1 LYHSKMM
8 QPFVFPFYVFH
19 FIYMKTS
26 HLLFLLL
33 ISVAFVAC
41 RQQSTQSE
49 FVCHE
54 DMGFTLDGKPYTF
67 VGANFWY
74 GAILASEGQGGDRQ
88 RLCCELDVLHG
99 LGLDNLRILV
109 GSDGEHGVKPK
120 VEPTLQK
127 APGVYNDTILAGLDY
142 LLFEMGKRNMKAVL
156 YLNNSWEWSGG
167 YSYYLERAGKGKALL
182 PEIDGYD
189 AYVRYV
195 AQFATCEQAHQL
207 FYDYVR
213 FIVSRKNRYTSLA
226 YCEDPA
232 IMAWQI
238 GNEPRPFSKEAKQ
251 PFAKWLRETSALIRS
266 LDPNHLIS
274 IGSEGIVGCE
284 MDSALYEQI
293 SRDPN
298 IDYLTAHVWPYN
310 WGWVRRDSLLTD
322 VSQACHN
329 TLEYLQP
336 HFAIASRLRKPLVI
350 EEFGYPR
357 DGFLYNPGSPTEA
370 RDRFYDY
377 VLSLVHSEPTI
388 SGCNFWAWGGDVLPK
403 HERWQPG
410 DPYVGD
416 PAQEPQGLYSVFLCD
431 TTTLKLLTIDHWARC
446 KP

>member
-1 LYHSKMM
+1 M
-8 QPFVFPFYVFH
+8 QPFDFPFYVFH

>member
-1 LYHSKMM
+1 
-8 QPFVFPFYVFH
+8 
-19 FIYMKTS
+19 MKTS

-329 TLEYLQP
+329 TLEYLHP

-431 TTTLKLLTIDHWARC
+431 TTTLKLLTVDHWARC

>member
-1 LYHSKMM
+1 MM
-8 QPFVFPFYVFH
+8 QPFDFPFYVFH

-431 TTTLKLLTIDHWARC
+431 TTTLRLF
-446 KP
+446 

>member
-1 LYHSKMM
+1 
-8 QPFVFPFYVFH
+8 
-19 FIYMKTS
+19 MKTS
-26 HLLFLLL
+26 HLLLLLL
-33 ISVAFVAC
+33 IAVSFVGC
-41 RQQSTQSE
+41 KPQTTQSG
-49 FVCHE
+49 FVRHE
-54 DMGFTLDGKPYTF
+54 GIGLTLDGKPYTF
-67 VGANFWY
+67 VGVNFWY

-88 RLCCELDVLHG
+88 RLCHELDLLHG

-142 LLFEMGKRNMKAVL
+142 LLLEMGKRDMKAVL

-167 YSYYLERAGKGKALL
+167 YGYYLEQAGKGKALL
-182 PEIDGYD
+182 PEVDGYD

-213 FIVSRKNRYTSLA
+213 FIVSRKNRYTDLA
-226 YCEDPA
+226 YYDDPV

-251 PFAKWLRETSALIRS
+251 PFAKWLSETSALIRS

-274 IGSEGIVGCE
+274 VGSEGIVGCE
-284 MDSALYEQI
+284 MDSALYNQI
-293 SRDPN
+293 SSDPN

-310 WGWVRRDSLLTD
+310 WGWARRDSLLAD
-322 VSQACHN
+322 VSQSCQN
-329 TLEYLQP
+329 TVEYLRP
-336 HFAIASRLRKPLVI
+336 HFAIARQLRKPLVI

-357 DGFLYNPGSPTEA
+357 DGFLYQPGSPTEA
-370 RDRFYDY
+370 RDRYYDF
-377 VLSLVHSEPTI
+377 VLSLVRSEPTV

-431 TTTLKLLTIDHWARC
+431 TTTLKLLTIDY
-446 KP
+446 

>member
-1 LYHSKMM
+1 M
-8 QPFVFPFYVFH
+8 QPFDFPFYVFH

-431 TTTLKLLTIDHWARC
+431 TTTLRLF
-446 KP
+446 

>member
-1 LYHSKMM
+1 M
-8 QPFVFPFYVFH
+8 QPFDFPFYVFH

-99 LGLDNLRILV
+99 LGLDSLRILV

-431 TTTLKLLTIDHWARC
+431 TTTLKLLTVDHWARC